1 MRYQPSVTPLVLAV
15 GLSLVACSD
24 LLVEN
29 PKGFTT
35 TDTFFK
41 TGADLNSGTLAIY
54 SAFRGFQ
61 GQSNWTTPEL
71 ASDQTRADNREPNAG
86 TYGPDRLTWSA
97 SSRRAIV
104 PVGPYYA
111 LITDAYLVPGK
122 GPGSQTSVTITNAD
136 NHPGEH
142 VIAAHV

>member
-1 MRYQPSVTPLVLAV
+1 MELWRPGHLLSREDTAMRYQPSVTPLVLAV
-15 GLSLVACSD
+15 GLSLAACSD

-54 SAFRGFQ
+54 SALRGFE

-71 ASDQTRADNREPNAG
+71 ASDQTRADNRSEEH
-86 TYGPDRLTWSA
+86 
-97 SSRRAIV
+97 
-104 PVGPYYA
+104 
-111 LITDAYLVPGK
+111 
-122 GPGSQTSVTITNAD
+122 TSELQS
-136 NHPGEH
+136 PM
-142 VIAAHV
+142 